1 MSFAHKVRRA
11 ADLGRR
17 CAAVLWQNKSLLVLP
32 LISGAAMIVIML
44 GFLMPILVS
53 PEFRKVLDGGTPETE
68 FVDYAYGFA
77 FYFLA
82 YLVVVFF
89 NVALIHCVL
98 SRLGGGSASVGD
110 GLALAVRRLPQ
121 IIAWALVSATI
132 GLVLNIL
139 RDRAG
144 MAGRVVAGLAGLG
157 WTVAT
162 YFVVPILAH
171 EGLGPI
177 AALRRSAATLRRTWG
192 EALVAQFGL
201 GVLVIVPGIVAV
213 LLAGLVGSTLPASVA
228 GPVFA
233 ILAALMA
240 LVVFAVQTLGVVL
253 NAAIYQYATTGRA
266 PADFDGATLAGMF
279 APRSG
284 AER

>member
-17 CAAVLWQNKSLLVLP
+17 CAAVLWQNRSLLVLP
-32 LISGAAMIVIML
+32 LISGTAMIVIML

-82 YLVVVFF
+82 YLVAVFF

-110 GLALAVRRLPQ
+110 GLAVAVRRLPQ

-213 LLAGLVGSTLPASVA
+213 LLAALVGSTLPASVA

-233 ILAALMA
+233 LLAALMA

-253 NAAIYQYATTGRA
+253 NAAIYQYATTGQA